1 VYGTDLRQ
9 SFIDLGY
16 DLFQDRTAAPRMIA
30 ADFLADSAASSASSP
45 SLTALEGRFEIIHAC
60 SFFHVF
66 SRDEQLRAC
75 TRALRLLHD
84 KPGSFVFGTQPG
96 GEARG
101 EPRDDPREDAAK
113 RCWHSKEWALGSRWR
128 RRTSRRYP
136 GRSHSLSAG
145 HEKNDALDAAR
156 PRLSVLSPMGW
167 PRSGP
172 IGGPESVI
180 ECLVTRVHSGTIQS
194 MTSPLAP

>member
-113 RCWHSKEWALGSRWR
+113 RCWHSKETWR
-128 RRTSRRYP
+128 ELWLEV
-136 GRSHSLSAG
+136 GRSVGTRL
-145 HEKNDALDAAR
+145 EVAAEDIEAIPGSISFVVRR
-156 PRLSVLSPMGW
+156 PRK
-167 PRSGP
+167 
-172 IGGPESVI
+172 E
-180 ECLVTRVHSGTIQS
+180 
-194 MTSPLAP
+194 